1 MKKCLILLLVAACV
15 MSVVAS
21 NVFAADK
28 VYELK
33 YAGVLSAEHPVSRS
47 AVIWADKL
55 KEMSGGRVTVD
66 LYVGGS
72 MGKSTE
78 VIEYIQQGTLAF
90 SVASSA
96 FFSSFDKKFDIF
108 SLPYLFKDKDHMYR
122 AVNGEFGEYMNSLLL
137 DDGLRILCY
146 PDSGSRSVYT
156 KEKPVNTPADMDGVK
171 IRVMSKVAVNSMN
184 ALGANGVPIPWGE
197 LYTSLQTGVVD
208 AAENN
213 PPSIISG
220 KHYEVCNYYS
230 LTQHFRTPDIF
241 IMSEK
246 VYQDLPE
253 DLQKIVV
260 DSIMNVFLP
269 TQLELFAE
277 DTLASME
284 KVKEYGMEINEI
296 ADLTP
301 FMELTA
307 PVREDVAKEIDMYDW
322 VKNIEGM

>member
-1 MKKCLILLLVAACV
+1 MKKYLILLLAVVCV
-15 MSVVAS
+15 FSVIS
-21 NVFAADK
+21 SEVFAKEK
-28 VYELK
+28 VFKLK
-33 YAGVLSAEHPVSRS
+33 YAGVLPADHPVSQS
-47 AVIWADKL
+47 AAIWAEKL
-55 KEMSGGRVTVD
+55 EKMSDGRVTVD
-66 LYVGGS
+66 LYYSGS

-122 AVNGEFGEYMNSLLL
+122 AVNGEFGKYMNALLA
-137 DDGLRILCY
+137 DDGLRILGY

-156 KEKPVNTPADMDGVK
+156 KEKPVFTPEDMKGVK

-213 PPSIISG
+213 PPSIIAG
-220 KHYEVCNYYS
+220 KHYEVCKFYS
-230 LTQHFRTPDIF
+230 LTSHFRTPDIF

-246 VYQDLPE
+246 VYQSLPE

-260 DSIMNVFLP
+260 DSILNVFMP
-269 TQLELFAE
+269 TQQKLFAE
-277 DTLASME
+277 ATQDSM
-284 KVKEYGMEINEI
+284 KKIKEFGMEINEI
-296 ADLTP
+296 PDLAP
-301 FMELTA
+301 FMTLTA
-307 PVREDVAKEIDMYDW
+307 PVREGVAKDIGMYDW
-322 VKNIEGM
+322 VKKIEKL

>member
-1 MKKCLILLLVAACV
+1 MKKCLILLLAVACV
-15 MSVVAS
+15 MSVLSPEVSAK
-21 NVFAADK
+21 DK

-47 AVIWADKL
+47 AVIWAEKL
-55 KEMSGGRVTVD
+55 EEMSGGRVKVD

-108 SLPYLFKDKDHMYR
+108 SLPYLFRDKDHMYQ

-220 KHYEVCNYYS
+220 KHYEVCNFYS

-269 TQLELFAE
+269 TQLELFEE
-277 DTLASME
+277 DTMASME
-284 KVKEYGMEINEI
+284 KVKEHGMEINEI

-307 PVREDVAKEIDMYDW
+307 PVRDEVAKEIEMYDW
-322 VKNIEGM
+322 VKKIEGL